1 MALRQRFGPLAQGPA
16 AIVSRHG
23 DEAVFATDAMGLRPL
38 WQFETPYELVFSSER
53 GVFSAEEFVSEPK
66 PLAPGEKV
74 YLRLTPEGA
83 KVLPFDRH
91 QRQVLERV
99 AARTPVEGYRVHL
112 TGPLRQAPPPLAGG
126 SGVEV
131 EEKPAPPPWAWSGP
145 SAGTAGTRPTSGPGQ
160 DGERAHRLPGLRRA
174 PRRPQSGKAQPLRVL
189 QGDGGG
195 GDQPRH

>member
-74 YLRLTPEGA
+74 YLRLTPKGQGA
-83 KVLPFDRH
+83 
-91 QRQVLERV
+91 
-99 AARTPVEGYRVHL
+99 
-112 TGPLRQAPPPLAGG
+112 PL
-126 SGVEV
+126 
-131 EEKPAPPPWAWSGP
+131 
-145 SAGTAGTRPTSGPGQ
+145 
-160 DGERAHRLPGLRRA
+160 
-174 PRRPQSGKAQPLRVL
+174 
-189 QGDGGG
+189 
-195 GDQPRH
+195 

>member
-74 YLRLTPEGA
+74 YLRLTPKG
-83 KVLPFDRH
+83 PRCS
-91 QRQVLERV
+91 
-99 AARTPVEGYRVHL
+99 PL
-112 TGPLRQAPPPLAGG
+112 TA
-126 SGVEV
+126 
-131 EEKPAPPPWAWSGP
+131 
-145 SAGTAGTRPTSGPGQ
+145 TSGRSWRGSPP
-160 DGERAHRLPGLRRA
+160 A
-174 PRRPQSGKAQPLRVL
+174 RPWRGTGST
-189 QGDGGG
+189 
-195 GDQPRH
+195 